1 MSSSRSGVLRP
12 RPPLSAPASG
22 PGRGLLAGVCA
33 LLSAAAAGDLF
44 SLYAGVRAHSAV
56 DGDGEFAFVSE
67 DRWAALDMLFVRV
80 NQVQVLA
87 FVACA
92 AVFITWFHQVR
103 RRAGAL
109 EPAGFRSGPGW
120 AVGAWFV
127 PVACFWLPYRI
138 AVQAWTAGLRGA
150 KGAFWPVNLWWAS
163 FACSVM
169 LGQYASLRYR
179 RAEDLGAFVDAV
191 TLGMVADA
199 LNIVAAGAAVYFAV
213 RLTRM
218 LAPGD
223 NPAQP
228 AQPPR
233 NA

>member
-1 MSSSRSGVLRP
+1 MPERWSPPGSGAGRLGRRRLVRSC
-12 RPPLSAPASG
+12 
-22 PGRGLLAGVCA
+22 GLFL
-33 LLSAAAAGDLF
+33 
-44 SLYAGVRAHSAV
+44 
-56 DGDGEFAFVSE
+56 
-67 DRWAALDMLFVRV
+67 
-80 NQVQVLA
+80 
-87 FVACA
+87 A
-92 AVFITWFHQVR
+92 AVPDR
-103 RRAGAL
+103 RPGLDGR
-109 EPAGFRSGPGW
+109 PAGR
-120 AVGAWFV
+120 
-127 PVACFWLPYRI
+127 
-138 AVQAWTAGLRGA
+138 Q
-150 KGAFWPVNLWWAS
+150 GAFWPVNLWWAS